1 MAITPEKLPRRSTVY
16 RRLKA
21 AGARFVELN
30 GGAVA
35 EDFGA
40 PEREREAAA
49 RLGLADL
56 SPLPRSGFKGPRA
69 LDWLRNQRLEIGQE
83 DNRAWRQLDGA
94 ITARLAASEAVVL
107 DALTRPGLS
116 QRLSAAWS
124 YAAIDCHP
132 VPRGDGHAWFAVTG
146 SHVPDLFAKLCAIDL
161 RLHRF
166 APGEVAQTI
175 AARLAIVI
183 IRAPAVQRDAA
194 PIFHLLADAAAAAYL
209 WDSFVDAMAEFD
221 GTLVGLAALQYKA
234 SN

>member
-1 MAITPEKLPRRSTVY
+1 MTITPEKLPRRSPVY

-132 VPRGDGHAWFAVTG
+132 V
-146 SHVPDLFAKLCAIDL
+146 
-161 RLHRF
+161 RF
-166 APGEVAQTI
+166 A
-175 AARLAIVI
+175 AASR
-183 IRAPAVQRDAA
+183 PAR
-194 PIFHLLADAAAAAYL
+194 
-209 WDSFVDAMAEFD
+209 
-221 GTLVGLAALQYKA
+221 
-234 SN
+234 